1 MRKISI
7 LLLLGVLVGVIIACG
22 PAATTAPANTPA
34 AANTAVPAANTPA
47 AANTAVPAANTVAP
61 TAAPTAVPTAKP
73 AAQVLRLNLGSEPD
87 TIDPQKESFVSEV
100 DVTMKVFSNLLTFD
114 SSGNL
119 VPEMAAAMPTFSADG
134 KTITFK

>member
-22 PAATTAPANTPA
+22 PAATTAP
-34 AANTAVPAANTPA
+34 ANTPA